1 MKVFNKIICF
11 ILIFA
16 LLTPVIVSAAEPV
29 VAPADSGVSSTY
41 DKNYIYITYQN
52 KTYSCNR
59 NQKINTYNGRIGC
72 EVFYDSDDNEAGKY
86 FYLLKD
92 TTYEIQ
98 SYEWSGEH
106 TSYNRLPVSLEK
118 THWNDNINVSYW
130 YSPGLNRCYVFS
142 GGYVY
147 GKGIKGAGII
157 SYSASSSNGNSYL
170 KMDNGGYYSSWVT
183 NYYGVVVCSIFDF
196 NDGSFKS
203 SMVDLS
209 ASSVRT
215 PSVFYFVDEN
225 KIANA
230 STVTTICALS
240 IKNFDYID
248 NTYLSADVEYIENLP
263 DDLVCVYSNHLISG
277 FWQPDGTSNI
287 VTPSYYF
294 SYQYIFKADK
304 YILFVDSA
312 DKLKSITKSDSN
324 ALFTF
329 ATTCNKRIYYSLD
342 GKTWTSLVDVQDMYS
357 LTNTISSSYC
367 FKDDKSILQLL
378 FTSDDDYG
386 KPLYEWKSLP
396 DVLDKVS
403 TFEVWYDP
411 TTGYEDVDLERLYK
425 LWTYENNLDA
435 AKRFLPR
442 MFSPLFFSAF
452 ADLLDQTDFD
462 YAAKLDD
469 YVTSSISKSFYY
481 SFLMP
486 GTVKFLQFD
495 ESTLTLKQITQSSVY
510 SMIQAILESSVN
522 NTEYLKATRGEL
534 FDYFTNLNNNLA
546 YIDSSITSNFKNMKN
561 VISPMVYDISSV
573 KTLLEHN
580 NVNVLDI
587 HKLLAD
593 TLPGLAFDDSSV
605 VAAIK
610 DISFPAGGGTFNFDD
625 SAILARLDSIR
636 AAMSVTTKPT
646 LRDYDDDPDDD
657 NTSVVDFVS
666 TGLSDLVGGTVI
678 QPIALAP
685 GVLSAVT
692 FVNTWIGNIWDNL
705 GKLRPVVVLG
715 LTFTVVNVVIRR
727 EEATA

>member
-72 EVFYDSDDNEAGKY
+72 EVFYDSDVNEAGKY

-98 SYEWSGEH
+98 SYERSGEH

-230 STVTTICALS
+230 STVTIISSLS
-240 IKNFDYID
+240 NRNFDYID

-396 DVLDKVS
+396 DTLDKVS
-403 TFEVWYDP
+403 TFDVWYDP
-411 TTGYEDVDLERLYK
+411 TTGYEEKDLESVFQSFKDERWNELGHDILRL
-425 LWTYENNLDA
+425 
-435 AKRFLPR
+435 
-442 MFSPLFFSAF
+442 FSPNFVDAMN
-452 ADLLDQTDFD
+452 DLIIKSDID

-546 YIDSSITSNFKNMKN
+546 YIDSSITSNFKDLKK
-561 VISPMVYDISSV
+561 VISPMVSDVASV

-587 HKLLAD
+587 HKLLANI
-593 TLPGLAFDDSSV
+593 LPSLAFDDSSV
-605 VAAIK
+605 IAAIK
-610 DISFPAGGGTFNFDD
+610 DISVTSSGGTFNFDD
-625 SAILARLDSIR
+625 SAILSRLDSIR
-636 AAMSVTTKPT
+636 DRMNYTYKPV
-646 LRDYDDDPDDD
+646 LKDYDDDIDDD
-657 NTSVVDFVS
+657 NTSVVDFIS
-666 TGLSDLVGGTVI
+666 NGLSSVNAI

-685 GVLSAVT
+685 GVLSAIT
-692 FVNTWIGNIWDNL
+692 FVNSWLSNIWDNL
-705 GKLRPVVVLG
+705 GKLQSVVVLG
-715 LTFTVVNVVIRR
+715 LTFTVVDVAIRR
-727 EEATA
+727 EGAVD

>member
-11 ILIFA
+11 ILILV
-16 LLTPVIVSAAEPV
+16 LLTPVMVGAAEPV
-29 VAPADSGVSSTY
+29 VTPADSGVSSTY

-72 EVFYDSDDNEAGKY
+72 EVFYDSDVNEAGKY

-98 SYEWSGEH
+98 SYERSGQH
-106 TSYNRLPVSLEK
+106 TSYNRLPVTLEK

-240 IKNFDYID
+240 AKNFDYID

-396 DVLDKVS
+396 DTLDKVS
-403 TFEVWYDP
+403 TFDVWYDP
-411 TTGYEDVDLERLYK
+411 TTGYEEKDLESVFQSFKDERWNELGHDILRL
-425 LWTYENNLDA
+425 
-435 AKRFLPR
+435 
-442 MFSPLFFSAF
+442 FSPNFVDAMN
-452 ADLLDQTDFD
+452 DLIIKSDID

-593 TLPGLAFDDSSV
+593 TLPSLAYNDSSV
-605 VAAIK
+605 IAAIK
-610 DISFPAGGGTFNFDD
+610 GISLSGSGGSTFNFDD
-625 SAILARLDSIR
+625 SAILSRLDSIR
-636 AAMSVTTKPT
+636 DRMNYTYKPV
-646 LRDYDDDPDDD
+646 LKDYDDDIDDD
-657 NTSVVDFVS
+657 NTSVVDFISNGISSVN
-666 TGLSDLVGGTVI
+666 VI

-685 GVLSAVT
+685 GVLSAIT
-692 FVNTWIGNIWDNL
+692 FVNSWLSNIWDNL
-705 GKLRPVVVLG
+705 GKLQSVVVLG
-715 LTFTVVNVVIRR
+715 LTFTVVDVAIRR
-727 EEATA
+727 EGAVD

>member
-11 ILIFA
+11 ILIFV
-16 LLTPVIVSAAEPV
+16 LLTPVIVSAAEPIV
-29 VAPADSGVSSTY
+29 TPSDSGISSTY
-41 DKNYIYITYQN
+41 DENYVYIIYDS
-52 KTYSCNR
+52 KTYSCDR
-59 NQKINTYNGRIGC
+59 HKKINTYNGRIGC
-72 EVFYDSDDNEAGKY
+72 ELFYDSNDNEAGKY

-98 SYEWSGEH
+98 SYELSGKR

-118 THWNDNINVSYW
+118 TYWNNDINVSYW
-130 YSPGLNRCYVFS
+130 YSPGSNRCYVFS

-147 GKGIKGAGII
+147 GEGVKGAGII
-157 SYSASSSNGNSYL
+157 SYSASLSNGNSYL
-170 KMDNGGYYSSWVT
+170 KMDNGGYYSSWIT

-230 STVTTICALS
+230 STVTGGALS
-240 IKNFDYID
+240 VRNYNYID
-248 NTYLSADVEYIENLP
+248 NTYLSSDVEYEEKLP

-294 SYQYIFKADK
+294 NNQYIFKADK

-312 DKLKSITKSDSN
+312 DKLKLITKSDSN

-396 DVLDKVS
+396 DTLDKVG
-403 TFEVWYDP
+403 TFDVWYDP
-411 TTGYEDVDLERLYK
+411 TTGYEEKDLESVFQSFKDERWNELGHDILRL
-425 LWTYENNLDA
+425 
-435 AKRFLPR
+435 
-442 MFSPLFFSAF
+442 FSPNFVDAMN
-452 ADLLDQTDFD
+452 DLIIKSDID

-605 VAAIK
+605 IAAIK
-610 DISFPAGGGTFNFDD
+610 DISVTSSGGTFNFDD
-625 SAILARLDSIR
+625 SAILSRLDSIR
-636 AAMSVTTKPT
+636 DRMNYTYKPV
-646 LRDYDDDPDDD
+646 LKDYDDDIDDD
-657 NTSVVDFVS
+657 NTSVVDFISNGISSVN
-666 TGLSDLVGGTVI
+666 VI

-685 GVLSAVT
+685 GVLSAIT
-692 FVNTWIGNIWDNL
+692 FVNSWLSNIWNNL
-705 GKLRPVVVLG
+705 GKLQSVVVLG
-715 LTFTVVNVVIRR
+715 LTFTVVDVAIRR
-727 EEATA
+727 EGAVD

>member
-11 ILIFA
+11 ILIFV
-16 LLTPVIVSAAEPV
+16 LLTPVIVSAAEPIV
-29 VAPADSGVSSTY
+29 TPADSGISSTY
-41 DKNYIYITYQN
+41 DENYVYIIYDS
-52 KTYSCNR
+52 KTYSCDR
-59 NQKINTYNGRIGC
+59 HKKINTYNGRIGC
-72 EVFYDSDDNEAGKY
+72 ELFYDSNDNEAGKY

-98 SYEWSGEH
+98 SYELSGKR

-118 THWNDNINVSYW
+118 TYWNNDINVSYW
-130 YSPGLNRCYVFS
+130 YSPGSNRCYVFS

-147 GKGIKGAGII
+147 GEGVKGAGII

-170 KMDNGGYYSSWVT
+170 KMDNGGYYSSWVI

-225 KIANA
+225 KIANV
-230 STVTTICALS
+230 STVTGGALS
-240 IKNFDYID
+240 VRNYNYID
-248 NTYLSADVEYIENLP
+248 NTYLSSDVEYEEKLP

-294 SYQYIFKADK
+294 NNQYIFKADK

-329 ATTCNKRIYYSLD
+329 STTCNKRIYYSID
-342 GKTWTSLVDVQDMYS
+342 GKSWTSLVDIQDMYS

-367 FKDDKSILQLL
+367 FDTNGNSILQLL
-378 FTSDDDYG
+378 FTSDDEYG

-396 DVLDKVS
+396 DTLDKVS
-403 TFEVWYDP
+403 TFDVWYDP
-411 TTGYEDVDLERLYK
+411 TTGIEEKDLESVFQSFKDERWNELGHDILRL
-425 LWTYENNLDA
+425 
-435 AKRFLPR
+435 
-442 MFSPLFFSAF
+442 FSPNFVDAMN
-452 ADLLDQTDFD
+452 DLIIKSDID

-534 FDYFTNLNNNLA
+534 FDYFSNLNNNLA

-593 TLPGLAFDDSSV
+593 TLPSLAFDDSSV
-605 VAAIK
+605 IAAIK
-610 DISFPAGGGTFNFDD
+610 DISITTGGSTFNFDD
-625 SAILARLDSIR
+625 SAILSRLDSIR
-636 AAMSVTTKPT
+636 DRMNYTYKPV

-657 NTSVVDFVS
+657 NTSVVDFIS
-666 TGLSDLVGGTVI
+666 NGISSASVI
-678 QPIALAP
+678 QPIALSP
-685 GVLSAVT
+685 GVLAAIT
-692 FVNTWIGNIWDNL
+692 TVNSWITNIWDNL
-705 GKLRPVVVLG
+705 GKVQTVVILG
-715 LTFTVVNVVIRR
+715 LTFTVVDVALRR
-727 EEATA
+727 EGSVD

>member
-11 ILIFA
+11 ILILV
-16 LLTPVIVSAAEPV
+16 LLTPVIVGAAEPIV
-29 VAPADSGVSSTY
+29 TPADSGVSSTY

-72 EVFYDSDDNEAGKY
+72 EVFYDSDYNEAGKY

-98 SYEWSGEH
+98 SYERSGQH

-240 IKNFDYID
+240 AKNFDYID

-396 DVLDKVS
+396 DTLDKVS
-403 TFEVWYDP
+403 TFDVWYDP
-411 TTGYEDVDLERLYK
+411 TTGIEEKDLESVFQSFKDERWNELGHDILRL
-425 LWTYENNLDA
+425 
-435 AKRFLPR
+435 
-442 MFSPLFFSAF
+442 FSPNFVDAMN
-452 ADLLDQTDFD
+452 DLIIKSDID

-610 DISFPAGGGTFNFDD
+610 DISITTGGSTFNFDD

-636 AAMSVTTKPT
+636 DRMNYTYKPV
-646 LRDYDDDPDDD
+646 LRDYDDDPGDD
-657 NTSVVDFVS
+657 NTSVVDFIS
-666 TGLSDLVGGTVI
+666 NGISSASVI
-678 QPIALAP
+678 QPIALSP
-685 GVLSAVT
+685 GVLAAIT
-692 FVNTWIGNIWDNL
+692 TVNSWITNIWDNL
-705 GKLRPVVVLG
+705 GKVQTVVILG
-715 LTFTVVNVVIRR
+715 LTFTVVDVALRR
-727 EEATA
+727 EGSVD

>member
-11 ILIFA
+11 ILIFV
-16 LLTPVIVSAAEPV
+16 LLTPVIVSAAEPIV
-29 VAPADSGVSSTY
+29 TPSDSGISSTY
-41 DKNYIYITYQN
+41 DENYVYIIYDS
-52 KTYSCNR
+52 KTYSCDR
-59 NQKINTYNGRIGC
+59 HKKINTYNGRIGC
-72 EVFYDSDDNEAGKY
+72 ELFYDSNDNEAGKY

-98 SYEWSGEH
+98 SYELSGKR

-118 THWNDNINVSYW
+118 TYWNNDINVSYW
-130 YSPGLNRCYVFS
+130 YSPGSNRCYVFS

-147 GKGIKGAGII
+147 GEGVKGAGII
-157 SYSASSSNGNSYL
+157 SYSASLSNGNSYL

-230 STVTTICALS
+230 STVTGGALS
-240 IKNFDYID
+240 VRNYNYID
-248 NTYLSADVEYIENLP
+248 NTYLSSDVEYEEKLP

-294 SYQYIFKADK
+294 NNQYIFKADK

-312 DKLKSITKSDSN
+312 DKLKLITKSDSN

-396 DVLDKVS
+396 DTLDKVG
-403 TFEVWYDP
+403 TFDVWYDP
-411 TTGYEDVDLERLYK
+411 TTGYEEKDLESVFQSFKDERWNELGHDILRL
-425 LWTYENNLDA
+425 
-435 AKRFLPR
+435 
-442 MFSPLFFSAF
+442 FSPNFVDAMN
-452 ADLLDQTDFD
+452 DLIIKSDID

-605 VAAIK
+605 IAAIK
-610 DISFPAGGGTFNFDD
+610 DISVTSSGGTFNFDD
-625 SAILARLDSIR
+625 SAILSRLDSIR
-636 AAMSVTTKPT
+636 DRMNYTYKPV
-646 LRDYDDDPDDD
+646 LKDYDDDIDDD
-657 NTSVVDFVS
+657 NTSVVDFISNGISSVN
-666 TGLSDLVGGTVI
+666 VI

-685 GVLSAVT
+685 GVLSAIT
-692 FVNTWIGNIWDNL
+692 FVNSWLSNIWNNL
-705 GKLRPVVVLG
+705 GKLQSVVVLG
-715 LTFTVVNVVIRR
+715 LTFTVVDVAIRR
-727 EEATA
+727 EGAVD

>member
-11 ILIFA
+11 ILIFV
-16 LLTPVIVSAAEPV
+16 LLTPVIVSAAEPIV
-29 VAPADSGVSSTY
+29 TPADSGISSTY
-41 DKNYIYITYQN
+41 DENYVYIIYDS
-52 KTYSCNR
+52 KTYSCDR
-59 NQKINTYNGRIGC
+59 HKKINTYNGRIGC
-72 EVFYDSDDNEAGKY
+72 ELFYDSNDNEAGKY

-98 SYEWSGEH
+98 SYELSGKR

-118 THWNDNINVSYW
+118 TYWNNDINVSYW
-130 YSPGLNRCYVFS
+130 YSPGSNRCYVFS

-147 GKGIKGAGII
+147 GEGVKGAGII

-230 STVTTICALS
+230 STVTGGALS
-240 IKNFDYID
+240 VRNYNYID
-248 NTYLSADVEYIENLP
+248 NTYLSSDVEYEEKLP

-294 SYQYIFKADK
+294 NNQYIFKADK

-396 DVLDKVS
+396 DTLDKVS
-403 TFEVWYDP
+403 TFDVWYDP
-411 TTGYEDVDLERLYK
+411 TTGYEEKDLESVFQSFKDERWNELGHDILRL
-425 LWTYENNLDA
+425 
-435 AKRFLPR
+435 
-442 MFSPLFFSAF
+442 FSPNFVDAMN
-452 ADLLDQTDFD
+452 DLIIKSDID

-625 SAILARLDSIR
+625 SAILSRLDSIR
-636 AAMSVTTKPT
+636 DRMNYIYKPV
-646 LRDYDDDPDDD
+646 LKDYDDDPEDD
-657 NTSVVDFVS
+657 NTSVVDFISNGISSVN
-666 TGLSDLVGGTVI
+666 VI

-685 GVLSAVT
+685 GVLSAIT
-692 FVNTWIGNIWDNL
+692 FVNSWLSNIWDNL
-705 GKLRPVVVLG
+705 GKLQSVVVLG
-715 LTFTVVNVVIRR
+715 LTFTVVDVAIRR
-727 EEATA
+727 EGAVD

>member
-11 ILIFA
+11 ILIFV
-16 LLTPVIVSAAEPV
+16 LLTPVIVSAAEPIV
-29 VAPADSGVSSTY
+29 TPSDSGISSTY
-41 DKNYIYITYQN
+41 DENYVYIIYDS
-52 KTYSCNR
+52 KTYSCDR
-59 NQKINTYNGRIGC
+59 HKKINTYNGRIGC
-72 EVFYDSDDNEAGKY
+72 ELFYDSNDNEAGKY

-98 SYEWSGEH
+98 SYELSGKR

-118 THWNDNINVSYW
+118 TYWNNDINVSYW
-130 YSPGLNRCYVFS
+130 YSPGSNRCYVFS

-147 GKGIKGAGII
+147 GEGVKGAGII

-230 STVTTICALS
+230 STVTGGALS
-240 IKNFDYID
+240 VRNYNYID
-248 NTYLSADVEYIENLP
+248 NTYLSSDVEYEEKLP

-294 SYQYIFKADK
+294 NNQYIFKADK

-329 ATTCNKRIYYSLD
+329 ATTCNKRIYYSLN

-396 DVLDKVS
+396 DTLDKVG
-403 TFEVWYDP
+403 TFDVWYDP
-411 TTGYEDVDLERLYK
+411 TTGYEEKDLESVFQSFKDERWNELGHDILRL
-425 LWTYENNLDA
+425 
-435 AKRFLPR
+435 
-442 MFSPLFFSAF
+442 FSPNFVDAMN
-452 ADLLDQTDFD
+452 DLIIKSDID

-605 VAAIK
+605 IAAIK
-610 DISFPAGGGTFNFDD
+610 DISVTSSGGTFNFDD
-625 SAILARLDSIR
+625 SAILSRLDSIR
-636 AAMSVTTKPT
+636 DRMNYTYKPV
-646 LRDYDDDPDDD
+646 LKDYDDDIDDD
-657 NTSVVDFVS
+657 NTSVVDFISNGISSVN
-666 TGLSDLVGGTVI
+666 VI
-678 QPIALAP
+678 QPIALSP
-685 GVLSAVT
+685 GVLAAIT
-692 FVNTWIGNIWDNL
+692 TVNSWITNIWDNL
-705 GKLRPVVVLG
+705 GKVQTVVILG
-715 LTFTVVNVVIRR
+715 LTFTVVDVALRR
-727 EEATA
+727 EGSVD

>member
-11 ILIFA
+11 ILILV
-16 LLTPVIVSAAEPV
+16 LLTPVMVGAAEPV
-29 VAPADSGVSSTY
+29 VTPADSGVSSTY

-72 EVFYDSDDNEAGKY
+72 ELFYDSDVNEAGKY

-98 SYEWSGEH
+98 SYEMSGQH
-106 TSYNRLPVSLEK
+106 TSYNRLPVTLEK

-170 KMDNGGYYSSWVT
+170 KMDNGGYYSSWIA

-230 STVTTICALS
+230 STVTPICAL
-240 IKNFDYID
+240 IAKNFDYID

-396 DVLDKVS
+396 DTLDKVS
-403 TFEVWYDP
+403 TFDVWYDP
-411 TTGYEDVDLERLYK
+411 TTGYEEKDLESVFQSFKDERWNELGHDILRL
-425 LWTYENNLDA
+425 
-435 AKRFLPR
+435 
-442 MFSPLFFSAF
+442 FSPNFVDAMN
-452 ADLLDQTDFD
+452 DLIIKSDID

-593 TLPGLAFDDSSV
+593 TLPSLAYNDSSV
-605 VAAIK
+605 IAAIK
-610 DISFPAGGGTFNFDD
+610 GISLSGSGGSTFNFDD
-625 SAILARLDSIR
+625 SAILSRLDSIR
-636 AAMSVTTKPT
+636 DRMNYTYKPV
-646 LRDYDDDPDDD
+646 LKDYDDDIDDD
-657 NTSVVDFVS
+657 NTSVVDFISNGISSVN
-666 TGLSDLVGGTVI
+666 VI

-685 GVLSAVT
+685 GVLSAIT
-692 FVNTWIGNIWDNL
+692 FVNSWLSNIWDNL
-705 GKLRPVVVLG
+705 GKLQSVVVLG
-715 LTFTVVNVVIRR
+715 LTFTVVDVAIRR
-727 EEATA
+727 EGAVD

>member
-11 ILIFA
+11 ILIFV
-16 LLTPVIVSAAEPV
+16 LLTPVIVSAAEPIV
-29 VAPADSGVSSTY
+29 TPSDSGISSTY
-41 DKNYIYITYQN
+41 DENYVYIIYDS
-52 KTYSCNR
+52 KTYSCDR
-59 NQKINTYNGRIGC
+59 HKKINTYNGRIGC
-72 EVFYDSDDNEAGKY
+72 ELFYDSNDNEAGKY

-98 SYEWSGEH
+98 SYELSGKR

-118 THWNDNINVSYW
+118 TYWNNDINVSYW
-130 YSPGLNRCYVFS
+130 YSPGSNRCYVFS

-147 GKGIKGAGII
+147 GEGVKGAGII
-157 SYSASSSNGNSYL
+157 SYSASLSNGNSYL

-230 STVTTICALS
+230 STVTGGALS
-240 IKNFDYID
+240 VRNYNYID
-248 NTYLSADVEYIENLP
+248 NTYLSSDVEYEEKLP

-294 SYQYIFKADK
+294 NNQYIFKADK

-396 DVLDKVS
+396 DTLDKVG
-403 TFEVWYDP
+403 TFDVWYDP
-411 TTGYEDVDLERLYK
+411 TTGYEEKDLESVFQSFKDERWNELGHDILRL
-425 LWTYENNLDA
+425 
-435 AKRFLPR
+435 
-442 MFSPLFFSAF
+442 FSPNFVDAMN
-452 ADLLDQTDFD
+452 DLIIKSDID

-605 VAAIK
+605 IAAIK
-610 DISFPAGGGTFNFDD
+610 DISVTSSGGTFNFDD
-625 SAILARLDSIR
+625 SAILSRLDSIR
-636 AAMSVTTKPT
+636 AAMSATTKPT

-678 QPIALAP
+678 QPIVLAP

>member
-98 SYEWSGEH
+98 SYEWSGKH
-106 TSYNRLPVSLEK
+106 TSYNRLPVTLEK

-157 SYSASSSNGNSYL
+157 SYSASSSNGNSYI
-170 KMDNGGYYSSWVT
+170 KMDNGGYYDSWVI

-240 IKNFDYID
+240 AKNSDYID

-396 DVLDKVS
+396 DTLDKVS
-403 TFEVWYDP
+403 TFDVWYDP

-610 DISFPAGGGTFNFDD
+610 DISIPTGGSTFNFDD
-625 SAILARLDSIR
+625 SAILSRLDSIR
-636 AAMSVTTKPT
+636 DRMNYTYKPV
-646 LRDYDDDPDDD
+646 LKDYDDDIDDD
-657 NTSVVDFVS
+657 NTSVVDFISNGISSVN
-666 TGLSDLVGGTVI
+666 VI
-678 QPIALAP
+678 QPIALSP
-685 GVLSAVT
+685 GVLAAIT
-692 FVNTWIGNIWDNL
+692 TVNSWITNIWDNL
-705 GKLRPVVVLG
+705 GKVQTVVILG
-715 LTFTVVNVVIRR
+715 LTFTVVDVALRR
-727 EEATA
+727 EGSVD

>member
-11 ILIFA
+11 ILILV
-16 LLTPVIVSAAEPV
+16 LLTPVMVGAAEPV
-29 VAPADSGVSSTY
+29 VTPADSGVSSTY

-59 NQKINTYNGRIGC
+59 NQKIDTYNGKIGC
-72 EVFYDSDDNEAGKY
+72 ELFCDRNTSEYGKY

-98 SYEWSGEH
+98 SHEIDGDH

-118 THWNDNINVSYW
+118 THWNNNINVSYW

-147 GKGIKGAGII
+147 GEGIKGARII
-157 SYSASSSNGNSYL
+157 SYFASSSNGYSYL
-170 KMDNGGYYSSWVT
+170 KIDNGGYYSNFIA
-183 NYYGVVVCSIFDF
+183 NYYGALVCSIFDF
-196 NDGSFKS
+196 NENSFKS
-203 SMVDLS
+203 SFVDLTNTS
-209 ASSVRT
+209 FRS
-215 PSVFYFVDEN
+215 PSTFYFVDES
-225 KIANA
+225 KIITSS
-230 STVTTICALS
+230 STTGGVLNS
-240 IKNFDYID
+240 YNSSYID
-248 NTYLSADVEYIENLP
+248 TTYLSADIEYKETLP

-277 FWQPDGTSNI
+277 FWEPDGTSNI

-294 SYQYIFKADK
+294 NYQYIFKADK

-396 DVLDKVS
+396 DALDKVS
-403 TFEVWYDP
+403 TFDVWYDP
-411 TTGYEDVDLERLYK
+411 TTGYEEKDLESVFQSFKDERWNELGHDILRL
-425 LWTYENNLDA
+425 
-435 AKRFLPR
+435 
-442 MFSPLFFSAF
+442 FSPNFVDAMN
-452 ADLLDQTDFD
+452 DLIIKSDID

-495 ESTLTLKQITQSSVY
+495 ESTLTLKQVTQSSVY

-546 YIDSSITSNFKNMKN
+546 YIDSSITSNFKDMKN
-561 VISPMVYDISSV
+561 VISPVVYDISSV

-605 VAAIK
+605 IAAIK
-610 DISFPAGGGTFNFDD
+610 DISITSSGTTFNFDD
-625 SAILARLDSIR
+625 SAILSRLDSIR
-636 AAMSVTTKPT
+636 DRMNYTYKPV
-646 LRDYDDDPDDD
+646 LKDYDDDIDDD
-657 NTSVVDFVS
+657 NTSVVDFISNGISSVN
-666 TGLSDLVGGTVI
+666 VI

-685 GVLSAVT
+685 GVLSAIT
-692 FVNTWIGNIWDNL
+692 FVNSWLSNIWDNL
-705 GKLRPVVVLG
+705 GKLQSVVVLG
-715 LTFTVVNVVIRR
+715 LTFTVVDVAIRR
-727 EEATA
+727 EGAVD

>member
-11 ILIFA
+11 ILILV
-16 LLTPVIVSAAEPV
+16 LLTPVMVGAAEPV
-29 VAPADSGVSSTY
+29 VTPADSGVSSTY

-98 SYEWSGEH
+98 SYEWSGKH

-240 IKNFDYID
+240 NKNFDYID
-248 NTYLSADVEYIENLP
+248 NTYLSADVEYEENLP

-277 FWQPDGTSNI
+277 FWEPDGTSNI

-294 SYQYIFKADK
+294 NYQYIFKADK

-396 DVLDKVS
+396 DALDKVS
-403 TFEVWYDP
+403 TFDVWYDP
-411 TTGYEDVDLERLYK
+411 TTGYEEKDLESVFQSFKDERWNELGHDILRL
-425 LWTYENNLDA
+425 
-435 AKRFLPR
+435 
-442 MFSPLFFSAF
+442 FSPNFVDAMN
-452 ADLLDQTDFD
+452 DLIIKSDID

-495 ESTLTLKQITQSSVY
+495 ESTLTLKQVTQSSVY

-546 YIDSSITSNFKNMKN
+546 YIDSSITSNFKDMKN

-580 NVNVLDI
+580 NVNVLNI

-593 TLPGLAFDDSSV
+593 TLPGLAYDDSSV
-605 VAAIK
+605 IAAIK
-610 DISFPAGGGTFNFDD
+610 DISITTGGSTFNFDD
-625 SAILARLDSIR
+625 SAILSRLDSIR
-636 AAMSVTTKPT
+636 DRMNYTYKPV

-657 NTSVVDFVS
+657 NTSVVDFIS
-666 TGLSDLVGGTVI
+666 NGISSASVI
-678 QPIALAP
+678 QPIALSP
-685 GVLSAVT
+685 GVLAAIT
-692 FVNTWIGNIWDNL
+692 TVNSWITNIWDNL
-705 GKLRPVVVLG
+705 GKVQTVVILG
-715 LTFTVVNVVIRR
+715 LTFTVVDVALRR
-727 EEATA
+727 EGSVD

>member
-11 ILIFA
+11 ILIFV
-16 LLTPVIVSAAEPV
+16 LLTPVIVSAAEPIV
-29 VAPADSGVSSTY
+29 TPADSGISSTY
-41 DKNYIYITYQN
+41 DENYVYIIYDS
-52 KTYSCNR
+52 KTYSCDR
-59 NQKINTYNGRIGC
+59 HKKINTYNGRIGC
-72 EVFYDSDDNEAGKY
+72 ELFYDSNDNEAGKY

-98 SYEWSGEH
+98 SYELSGKL

-118 THWNDNINVSYW
+118 TYWNNDINVSYW
-130 YSPGLNRCYVFS
+130 YSPGSNRCYVFS

-147 GKGIKGAGII
+147 GEGVKGAGII

-230 STVTTICALS
+230 STVTGGALS
-240 IKNFDYID
+240 VRNYNYID
-248 NTYLSADVEYIENLP
+248 NTYLSSDVEYEEKLP

-294 SYQYIFKADK
+294 NNQYIFKADK

-396 DVLDKVS
+396 DTLDKVS
-403 TFEVWYDP
+403 TFDVWYDP
-411 TTGYEDVDLERLYK
+411 TTGYEEKDLESVFQSFKDERWNELGHDILRL
-425 LWTYENNLDA
+425 
-435 AKRFLPR
+435 
-442 MFSPLFFSAF
+442 FSPNFVDAMN
-452 ADLLDQTDFD
+452 DLIIKSDID

-625 SAILARLDSIR
+625 SAILSRLDSIR
-636 AAMSVTTKPT
+636 DRMNYIYKPV
-646 LRDYDDDPDDD
+646 LKDYDDDPEDD
-657 NTSVVDFVS
+657 NTSVVDFISNGISSVN
-666 TGLSDLVGGTVI
+666 VI

-685 GVLSAVT
+685 GVLSAIT
-692 FVNTWIGNIWDNL
+692 FVNSWLSNIWDNL
-705 GKLRPVVVLG
+705 GKLQSVVVLG
-715 LTFTVVNVVIRR
+715 LTFTVVDVAIRR
-727 EEATA
+727 EGAVD

>member
-11 ILIFA
+11 ILILV
-16 LLTPVIVSAAEPV
+16 LLTPVIVGAAEPIV
-29 VAPADSGVSSTY
+29 TPADSGVSSTY

-72 EVFYDSDDNEAGKY
+72 EVFYDSDNNEAGKY

-98 SYEWSGEH
+98 SYELSGQH

-118 THWNDNINVSYW
+118 TYWNDNINVSYW

-147 GKGIKGAGII
+147 GEGIKGAGII

-240 IKNFDYID
+240 AKNFDYID

-396 DVLDKVS
+396 DTLDKVS
-403 TFEVWYDP
+403 TFDVWYDP
-411 TTGYEDVDLERLYK
+411 TTGIEEKDLESVFQSFKDERWNELGHDILRL
-425 LWTYENNLDA
+425 
-435 AKRFLPR
+435 
-442 MFSPLFFSAF
+442 FSPNFVDAMN
-452 ADLLDQTDFD
+452 DLIIKSDID

-610 DISFPAGGGTFNFDD
+610 DISITTGGSTFNFDD

-636 AAMSVTTKPT
+636 DRMNYTYKPV

>member
-11 ILIFA
+11 ILILV
-16 LLTPVIVSAAEPV
+16 LLTPVIVGAAEPIV
-29 VAPADSGVSSTY
+29 TPADSGVSSTY

-72 EVFYDSDDNEAGKY
+72 EVFYDSDYNEAGKY

-98 SYEWSGEH
+98 SYERSGQH

-170 KMDNGGYYSSWVT
+170 KMDNGGYYSSWVN

-240 IKNFDYID
+240 AKNFDYID

-396 DVLDKVS
+396 DTLDKVS
-403 TFEVWYDP
+403 TFDVWYDP
-411 TTGYEDVDLERLYK
+411 TTGIEEKDLESVFQSFKDERWNELGHDILRL
-425 LWTYENNLDA
+425 
-435 AKRFLPR
+435 
-442 MFSPLFFSAF
+442 FSPNFVDAMN
-452 ADLLDQTDFD
+452 DLIIKSDID

-610 DISFPAGGGTFNFDD
+610 DISITTGGSTFNFDD

-636 AAMSVTTKPT
+636 DRMNYTYKPV
-646 LRDYDDDPDDD
+646 LRDYDDDPGDD
-657 NTSVVDFVS
+657 NTSVVDFIS
-666 TGLSDLVGGTVI
+666 NGISSASVI
-678 QPIALAP
+678 QPIALSP
-685 GVLSAVT
+685 GVLAAIT
-692 FVNTWIGNIWDNL
+692 TVNSWITNIWDNL
-705 GKLRPVVVLG
+705 GKVQTVVILG
-715 LTFTVVNVVIRR
+715 LTFTVVDVALRR
-727 EEATA
+727 EGSVD

>member
-98 SYEWSGEH
+98 SYERSGEH

-240 IKNFDYID
+240 AKNFDYID

-636 AAMSVTTKPT
+636 DRMNYTYKPV

-657 NTSVVDFVS
+657 NTSVVDFISNGISSVN
-666 TGLSDLVGGTVI
+666 VI
-678 QPIALAP
+678 QPIALSP
-685 GVLSAVT
+685 GVLAAIT
-692 FVNTWIGNIWDNL
+692 TVNSWITNIWDNL
-705 GKLRPVVVLG
+705 GKVQTVVILG
-715 LTFTVVNVVIRR
+715 LTFTVVDVALRR
-727 EEATA
+727 EGSVD

>member
-72 EVFYDSDDNEAGKY
+72 EVFYDSDNNEAGKY

-98 SYEWSGEH
+98 SYELSGRH

-170 KMDNGGYYSSWVT
+170 KMDNGGYYSSWVD

-240 IKNFDYID
+240 AKNYDYID
-248 NTYLSADVEYIENLP
+248 NTYLSADVEYEENLP

-342 GKTWTSLVDVQDMYS
+342 GKIWTSLVDVQDMYS

-396 DVLDKVS
+396 DTLDKVS
-403 TFEVWYDP
+403 TFDVWYDP
-411 TTGYEDVDLERLYK
+411 TTGYEDVDVERLYK

-610 DISFPAGGGTFNFDD
+610 DISITTGGSTFNFDD
-625 SAILARLDSIR
+625 SAILSRLDSIR
-636 AAMSVTTKPT
+636 DRMNYIHKPV
-646 LRDYDDDPDDD
+646 LKDYDDDLEDD
-657 NTSVVDFVS
+657 NTSVVDFISNGISSVN
-666 TGLSDLVGGTVI
+666 VI

-685 GVLSAVT
+685 GVLAAVT
-692 FVNTWIGNIWDNL
+692 TVNSWITNIWDNL
-705 GKLRPVVVLG
+705 GKVQTVVILG
-715 LTFTVVNVVIRR
+715 LTFTVVDVALRR
-727 EEATA
+727 EGSVD

>member
-11 ILIFA
+11 ILILV
-16 LLTPVIVSAAEPV
+16 LLTPVIVGAAEPI

-98 SYEWSGEH
+98 SYESSGKH

-240 IKNFDYID
+240 AKNFDYID

-386 KPLYEWKSLP
+386 KSLYEWKSLP
-396 DVLDKVS
+396 DALDKVS
-403 TFEVWYDP
+403 TFDVWYDP
-411 TTGYEDVDLERLYK
+411 TTGIEEKDLESVFQSFKDERWNELGHDILRL
-425 LWTYENNLDA
+425 
-435 AKRFLPR
+435 
-442 MFSPLFFSAF
+442 FSPNFVDAMN
-452 ADLLDQTDFD
+452 DLIIKSDID

-580 NVNVLDI
+580 NVNVLGI
-587 HKLLAD
+587 HNLLLD
-593 TLPGLAFDDSSV
+593 TLPGLAYDDTSV
-605 VAAIK
+605 IAAIK
-610 DISFPAGGGTFNFDD
+610 DISITTGGGTFNFDD
-625 SAILARLDSIR
+625 SAILSRLDSIR
-636 AAMSVTTKPT
+636 DRMNYTYKPV

-657 NTSVVDFVS
+657 NTSVVDFISNGISSVN
-666 TGLSDLVGGTVI
+666 VI
-678 QPIALAP
+678 QPIALSP
-685 GVLSAVT
+685 GVLTAIT
-692 FVNTWIGNIWDNL
+692 TVNSWITNIWDNL
-705 GKLRPVVVLG
+705 GKVQTVVILG
-715 LTFTVVNVVIRR
+715 LTFTVVDVALRR
-727 EEATA
+727 EGSVD

>member
-11 ILIFA
+11 ILILV
-16 LLTPVIVSAAEPV
+16 LLTPVIVGAAEPIV
-29 VAPADSGVSSTY
+29 TPADSGVSSTY

-98 SYEWSGEH
+98 SYELSSQH

-240 IKNFDYID
+240 AKNFDYID

-396 DVLDKVS
+396 DTLDKVS
-403 TFEVWYDP
+403 TFDVWYDP
-411 TTGYEDVDLERLYK
+411 TTGIEEKDLESVFQSFKDERWNELGHDILRL
-425 LWTYENNLDA
+425 
-435 AKRFLPR
+435 
-442 MFSPLFFSAF
+442 FSPNFVDAMN
-452 ADLLDQTDFD
+452 DLIIKSDID

-610 DISFPAGGGTFNFDD
+610 DISITTGGSTFNFDD
-625 SAILARLDSIR
+625 SAILSRLDSIR
-636 AAMSVTTKPT
+636 DRMNYTYKPV
-646 LRDYDDDPDDD
+646 LRDYDDDPNDD

-678 QPIALAP
+678 QPIVLAP

>member
-11 ILIFA
+11 ILILV
-16 LLTPVIVSAAEPV
+16 LLTPVIVGAAEPIV
-29 VAPADSGVSSTY
+29 TPADSGVSSTY

-98 SYEWSGEH
+98 SYEWSGKH

-170 KMDNGGYYSSWVT
+170 KMDNGGYYDSWVT

-240 IKNFDYID
+240 ANNFDYID

-396 DVLDKVS
+396 DTLGKVS
-403 TFEVWYDP
+403 TFDVWYDP
-411 TTGYEDVDLERLYK
+411 TTGIEEKDLESVFQSFKDERWNELGHDILRL
-425 LWTYENNLDA
+425 
-435 AKRFLPR
+435 
-442 MFSPLFFSAF
+442 FSPNFVDAMN
-452 ADLLDQTDFD
+452 DLIIKSDID

-587 HKLLAD
+587 HKLLSD

-610 DISFPAGGGTFNFDD
+610 DISITTGGSTFNFDD

-636 AAMSVTTKPT
+636 DRMNYTYKPV

-678 QPIALAP
+678 QPIVLAP

>member
-11 ILIFA
+11 ILIFV
-16 LLTPVIVSAAEPV
+16 LLTPVIVSAAEPIV
-29 VAPADSGVSSTY
+29 TPSDSGISSTY
-41 DKNYIYITYQN
+41 DENYVYIIYDS
-52 KTYSCNR
+52 KTYSCDR
-59 NQKINTYNGRIGC
+59 HKKINTYNGRIGC
-72 EVFYDSDDNEAGKY
+72 ELFYDSNDNEAGKY

-98 SYEWSGEH
+98 SYELSGKR

-118 THWNDNINVSYW
+118 TYWNNDINVSYW
-130 YSPGLNRCYVFS
+130 YSPGSNRCYVFS

-147 GKGIKGAGII
+147 GEGVKGAGII

-230 STVTTICALS
+230 STVTGGALS
-240 IKNFDYID
+240 VRNYNYID
-248 NTYLSADVEYIENLP
+248 NTYLSSDVEYEEKLP

-294 SYQYIFKADK
+294 NNQYIFKADK

-396 DVLDKVS
+396 DTLDKVS
-403 TFEVWYDP
+403 TFDVWYDP
-411 TTGYEDVDLERLYK
+411 TTGYEEKDLESVFQSFKDERWNELGHDILRL
-425 LWTYENNLDA
+425 
-435 AKRFLPR
+435 
-442 MFSPLFFSAF
+442 FSPNFVDAMN
-452 ADLLDQTDFD
+452 DLIIKSDID

-605 VAAIK
+605 IAAIK
-610 DISFPAGGGTFNFDD
+610 DISLSGSGGTFNFDD
-625 SAILARLDSIR
+625 SAILSRLDSIR
-636 AAMSVTTKPT
+636 DRMNYTYKPV
-646 LRDYDDDPDDD
+646 LKDYDDDPDDD

-685 GVLSAVT
+685 GVLSAIT

>member
-11 ILIFA
+11 ILILV
-16 LLTPVIVSAAEPV
+16 LLTPVIVGAAEPIV
-29 VAPADSGVSSTY
+29 TPADSGVSSTY

-72 EVFYDSDDNEAGKY
+72 EVFYDSDVNEAGKY

-98 SYEWSGEH
+98 SYERSGQH

-240 IKNFDYID
+240 SKNFDYID

-396 DVLDKVS
+396 DTLDKVS
-403 TFEVWYDP
+403 TFDVWYDP
-411 TTGYEDVDLERLYK
+411 TTGIEEKDLESVFQSFKDERWNELGHDILRL
-425 LWTYENNLDA
+425 
-435 AKRFLPR
+435 
-442 MFSPLFFSAF
+442 FSPNFVDAMN
-452 ADLLDQTDFD
+452 DLIIKSDID

-610 DISFPAGGGTFNFDD
+610 DISITTGGSTFNFDD
-625 SAILARLDSIR
+625 SAILSRLDSIR
-636 AAMSVTTKPT
+636 AAMSATTKPT

>member
-52 KTYSCNR
+52 KMYSCNR

-72 EVFYDSDDNEAGKY
+72 EVFYDSDNNEAGKY

-98 SYEWSGEH
+98 SYELSGQH

-118 THWNDNINVSYW
+118 THWNNNINVSYW

-170 KMDNGGYYSSWVT
+170 KMDNGGYYSSWVD

-225 KIANA
+225 KIVNA
-230 STVTTICALS
+230 STVTTISALS
-240 IKNFDYID
+240 AKNFDYID

-263 DDLVCVYSNHLISG
+263 DDLICVYSNHLISG
-277 FWQPDGTSNI
+277 FWEPDGSSNI

-396 DVLDKVS
+396 DALDKVS
-403 TFEVWYDP
+403 TFDVWYDP
-411 TTGYEDVDLERLYK
+411 TTGYEEKDLESVFQSFKDERWDELGHDLLRL
-425 LWTYENNLDA
+425 
-435 AKRFLPR
+435 
-442 MFSPLFFSAF
+442 FSPNFVDAMN
-452 ADLLDQTDFD
+452 DLIIKSDID

-469 YVTSSISKSFYY
+469 YVNSSISKSFYY

-495 ESTLTLKQITQSSVY
+495 ESTLTLKQVTQSSVY

-522 NTEYLKATRGEL
+522 NTEYLKATREEL
-534 FDYFTNLNNNLA
+534 FEYFTNLNNNLA
-546 YIDSSITSNFKNMKN
+546 YIDSSITSNFKDLKK
-561 VISPMVYDISSV
+561 VISPMVSDIASV

-593 TLPGLAFDDSSV
+593 TLPSLAYDDSSV
-605 VAAIK
+605 IAAIK
-610 DISFPAGGGTFNFDD
+610 DISLSGSGGSTFNFDD

-636 AAMSVTTKPT
+636 DRMNYTYKPV
-646 LRDYDDDPDDD
+646 LKDYDDDPDDD

>member
-11 ILIFA
+11 ILILV
-16 LLTPVIVSAAEPV
+16 LLTPVIVGAAEPIV
-29 VAPADSGVSSTY
+29 TPADSGVSSTY

-98 SYEWSGEH
+98 SYELSGQH

-240 IKNFDYID
+240 ANNSDYID

-386 KPLYEWKSLP
+386 KPLYVWKSLP
-396 DVLDKVS
+396 DTLDKVS
-403 TFEVWYDP
+403 TFDVWYDP
-411 TTGYEDVDLERLYK
+411 TTGIEEKDLESVFQSFKDERWNELGHDILRL
-425 LWTYENNLDA
+425 
-435 AKRFLPR
+435 
-442 MFSPLFFSAF
+442 FSPNFVDAMN
-452 ADLLDQTDFD
+452 DLIIKSDID

-522 NTEYLKATRGEL
+522 NTEYLKSIRGEL
-534 FDYFTNLNNNLA
+534 FDYFTNLNDNLA

-610 DISFPAGGGTFNFDD
+610 DISITTGGSTFNFDD
-625 SAILARLDSIR
+625 SAILSRLDSIR
-636 AAMSVTTKPT
+636 DRMNYTYKPV
-646 LRDYDDDPDDD
+646 LKDYDDDPEDE
-657 NTSVVDFVS
+657 NTSVVDFISNGISSVN
-666 TGLSDLVGGTVI
+666 VI

-692 FVNTWIGNIWDNL
+692 FVNSWLSNIWDNL
-705 GKLRPVVVLG
+705 GKLQSVVVLG
-715 LTFTVVNVVIRR
+715 LTFTVVDVAIRR
-727 EEATA
+727 EGAVD

>member
-11 ILIFA
+11 ILILV
-16 LLTPVIVSAAEPV
+16 LLTPVMVGAAEPV
-29 VAPADSGVSSTY
+29 VTPADSGVSSTY

-72 EVFYDSDDNEAGKY
+72 EVFYDSDYNEAGKY

-92 TTYEIQ
+92 STYEIQ
-98 SYEWSGEH
+98 SYEQSGEH

-240 IKNFDYID
+240 AKNFDYID

-329 ATTCNKRIYYSLD
+329 ASTCNKRIYYSLD

-396 DVLDKVS
+396 DTLDKVS
-403 TFEVWYDP
+403 TFDVWYDP
-411 TTGYEDVDLERLYK
+411 TTGIEEKDLESVFQSFKDERWNELGHDILRL
-425 LWTYENNLDA
+425 
-435 AKRFLPR
+435 
-442 MFSPLFFSAF
+442 FSPNFVDAMN
-452 ADLLDQTDFD
+452 DLIIKSDID

-546 YIDSSITSNFKNMKN
+546 YIDSSITSNFKDLKK
-561 VISPMVYDISSV
+561 VISPMVSDVASV

-587 HKLLAD
+587 HKLLAN
-593 TLPGLAFDDSSV
+593 TLPSLAFDDSSV
-605 VAAIK
+605 IAAIK
-610 DISFPAGGGTFNFDD
+610 DISVTSSGGTFNFDD
-625 SAILARLDSIR
+625 SAILSRLDSIR
-636 AAMSVTTKPT
+636 DRMNYTYKPV

-657 NTSVVDFVS
+657 NTSVVDFISNGISSVN
-666 TGLSDLVGGTVI
+666 VI

-685 GVLSAVT
+685 GVLSAIT
-692 FVNTWIGNIWDNL
+692 FVNSWLSNIWDNL
-705 GKLRPVVVLG
+705 GKLQSVVVLG
-715 LTFTVVNVVIRR
+715 LTFTVVDVAIRR
-727 EEATA
+727 EGAVD

>member
-11 ILIFA
+11 ILILV
-16 LLTPVIVSAAEPV
+16 LLTPVMVGAAEPV
-29 VAPADSGVSSTY
+29 VTPADSGVSSTY

-72 EVFYDSDDNEAGKY
+72 EVFYDSDVNEAGKY

-98 SYEWSGEH
+98 SYEMSGQH
-106 TSYNRLPVSLEK
+106 TSYNRLPVTLEK

-170 KMDNGGYYSSWVT
+170 KMDNGGYYSSWVN

-240 IKNFDYID
+240 AKNFDYID

-396 DVLDKVS
+396 DTLDKVS
-403 TFEVWYDP
+403 TFDVWYDP
-411 TTGYEDVDLERLYK
+411 TTGYEEKDLESVFQSFKDERWNELGHDILRL
-425 LWTYENNLDA
+425 
-435 AKRFLPR
+435 
-442 MFSPLFFSAF
+442 FSPNFVDAMN
-452 ADLLDQTDFD
+452 DLIIKSDID

-593 TLPGLAFDDSSV
+593 TLPSLAYNDSSV
-605 VAAIK
+605 IAAIK
-610 DISFPAGGGTFNFDD
+610 GISLSGSGGSTFNFDD
-625 SAILARLDSIR
+625 SAILSRLDSIR
-636 AAMSVTTKPT
+636 DRMNYTYKPV
-646 LRDYDDDPDDD
+646 LKDYDDDIDDD
-657 NTSVVDFVS
+657 NTSVVDFISNGISSVN
-666 TGLSDLVGGTVI
+666 VI

-685 GVLSAVT
+685 GVLSAIT
-692 FVNTWIGNIWDNL
+692 FVNSWLSNIWDNL
-705 GKLRPVVVLG
+705 GKLQSVVVLG
-715 LTFTVVNVVIRR
+715 LTFTVVDVAIRR
-727 EEATA
+727 EGAVD